1 MNYLIYSVEDDK
13 NISHLLKVALS
24 KQGYIVESF
33 NDGESFI
40 ERFKEQKPNLIL
52 LDMMLPNIQGDEILK
67 MIREDDENDDIQIII
82 VSANKMVMD
91 KVDGLDLGADDY
103 IEKPFDIME
112 LISRVNSKAR
122 RFYKKQRLVRGNF
135 ILDSKKHEFYKNNEL
150 IELTNK
156 EFQIM
161 ELLMKR
167 NGEVVSREDIFNH
180 IWGNNGVLESR
191 TIDMHVKSL
200 RSKINDEDGSII
212 KSVYGIGYKVELWNV
227 K

>member
-13 NISHLLKVALS
+13 NIAHLLKVALS

-122 RFYKKQRLVRGNF
+122 RFYKKQRLIRGNF
-135 ILDSKKHEFYKNNEL
+135 ILDSKKHEFYKDNEL

-167 NGEVVSREDIFNH
+167 NGEVVSREEIFNH

-212 KSVYGIGYKVELWNV
+212 KSVYGIGYKVEL
-227 K
+227 

>member
-13 NISHLLKVALS
+13 NIAHLLKVALS
-24 KQGYIVESF
+24 KQGYTVLSF

-122 RFYKKQRLVRGNF
+122 RFYKKQRLIRGNF
-135 ILDSKKHEFYKNNEL
+135 ILDSKKHEFYKDNEL

-212 KSVYGIGYKVELWNV
+212 KSVYGIGYKVEL
-227 K
+227 

>member
-1 MNYLIYSVEDDK
+1 MNYLIYSIEDDK
-13 NISHLLKVALS
+13 NIAHLLKVALS
-24 KQGYIVESF
+24 KQGYMVESF

-40 ERFKEQKPNLIL
+40 GRFKEQKPNLIL

-122 RFYKKQRLVRGNF
+122 RFYKKQRLIRGNF
-135 ILDSKKHEFYKNNEL
+135 ILDSKKHEFYKDNEL

-212 KSVYGIGYKVELWNV
+212 KSVYGIGYKVEL
-227 K
+227 

>member
-13 NISHLLKVALS
+13 NIAHLLKVALS

-122 RFYKKQRLVRGNF
+122 RFYKKQRLIRGNF
-135 ILDSKKHEFYKNNEL
+135 ILDSKKHEFYKDNEL

-161 ELLMKR
+161 ELLTKR
-167 NGEVVSREDIFNH
+167 NGEVVSREEIFNH

-212 KSVYGIGYKVELWNV
+212 KSVYGIGYKVEL
-227 K
+227 

>member
-1 MNYLIYSVEDDK
+1 MNYLIYSIEDDK
-13 NISHLLKVALS
+13 NIAHLLKVALS
-24 KQGYIVESF
+24 KQGYMVESF

-67 MIREDDENDDIQIII
+67 KIREDDENDDIQIII

-122 RFYKKQRLVRGNF
+122 RFYKKQRLIRGNF
-135 ILDSKKHEFYKNNEL
+135 ILDSKKHEFYKDNEL

-212 KSVYGIGYKVELWNV
+212 KSVYGIGYKVEL
-227 K
+227 

>member
-1 MNYLIYSVEDDK
+1 MNYLIYSIEDDK
-13 NISHLLKVALS
+13 NIAHLLKVALS
-24 KQGYIVESF
+24 KQGYMVESF

-122 RFYKKQRLVRGNF
+122 RFYKKQRLIRGNF
-135 ILDSKKHEFYKNNEL
+135 ILDSKKHEFYKDNEL

-212 KSVYGIGYKVELWNV
+212 KSVYGIGYKVEL
-227 K
+227 

>member
-1 MNYLIYSVEDDK
+1 MNYLIYSIEDDK
-13 NISHLLKVALS
+13 NIAPLLKVALS

-67 MIREDDENDDIQIII
+67 KIREDDENDDIQIII

-122 RFYKKQRLVRGNF
+122 RFYKKQRLIRGNF
-135 ILDSKKHEFYKNNEL
+135 ILDSKKHEFYKDNEL

-191 TIDMHVKSL
+191 TIDMHIKSL

-212 KSVYGIGYKVELWNV
+212 KSVYGIGYKVEL
-227 K
+227 

>member
-13 NISHLLKVALS
+13 NIAHLLKVALS

-67 MIREDDENDDIQIII
+67 KIREDDENDDIQIII

-122 RFYKKQRLVRGNF
+122 RFYKKQRLIRGNF
-135 ILDSKKHEFYKNNEL
+135 ILDSKKHEFYKDNEL

>member
-13 NISHLLKVALS
+13 NIAHLLKVALS
-24 KQGYIVESF
+24 KQGYMVESF

-40 ERFKEQKPNLIL
+40 GRFKEQKPNLIL

-122 RFYKKQRLVRGNF
+122 RFYKKQRLIRGNF
-135 ILDSKKHEFYKNNEL
+135 ILDSKKHEFYKDNEL

-212 KSVYGIGYKVELWNV
+212 KSVYGIGYKVEL
-227 K
+227 

>member
-13 NISHLLKVALS
+13 NIAHLLKVALS

-40 ERFKEQKPNLIL
+40 DRFKEQKPNLIL

-122 RFYKKQRLVRGNF
+122 RFYKKQRLIRGNF
-135 ILDSKKHEFYKNNEL
+135 ILDSKKHEFYKDNEL

-161 ELLMKR
+161 ELLTKR
-167 NGEVVSREDIFNH
+167 NGEVVSREEIFNH

-212 KSVYGIGYKVELWNV
+212 KSVYGIGYKVEL
-227 K
+227 

>member
-1 MNYLIYSVEDDK
+1 MNYIIYSVEDDK
-13 NISHLLKVALS
+13 NIAHLLKVALS

-67 MIREDDENDDIQIII
+67 KIREDDENDDIQIII

-122 RFYKKQRLVRGNF
+122 RFYKKQRLIRGNF
-135 ILDSKKHEFYKNNEL
+135 ILDSKKHEFYKDNEL

-191 TIDMHVKSL
+191 TIDMHIKSL
-200 RSKINDEDGSII
+200 RSKVNDEDGSII
-212 KSVYGIGYKVELWNV
+212 KSVYGIGYKVEL
-227 K
+227 

>member
-40 ERFKEQKPNLIL
+40 DRFKEQKPNLIL

-67 MIREDDENDDIQIII
+67 KIREDDENDDIQIII

-122 RFYKKQRLVRGNF
+122 RFYKKQRLIRGNF
-135 ILDSKKHEFYKNNEL
+135 ILDSKKHEFYKDNEL

-161 ELLMKR
+161 ELLTKR
-167 NGEVVSREDIFNH
+167 NGEVVSREEIFNH

-212 KSVYGIGYKVELWNV
+212 KSVYGIGYKVEL
-227 K
+227 

>member
-1 MNYLIYSVEDDK
+1 MNYLIYSIEDDK
-13 NISHLLKVALS
+13 NIAHLLKVALS
-24 KQGYIVESF
+24 KQGYIIESF

-122 RFYKKQRLVRGNF
+122 RFYKKQRLIRGNF
-135 ILDSKKHEFYKNNEL
+135 ILDSKKHEFYKDNEL

-212 KSVYGIGYKVELWNV
+212 KSVYGIGYKVEL
-227 K
+227 

>member
-13 NISHLLKVALS
+13 NISHLINVALT

-33 NDGESFI
+33 YDGESFI
-40 ERFKEQKPNLIL
+40 KRFNEQKPNLIL

-112 LISRVNSKAR
+112 LMSRVNSKAR
-122 RFYKKQRLVRGNF
+122 RFYKKQRLIKGNF
-135 ILDSKKHEFYKNNEL
+135 ILDSKKHEFYKENEL

-212 KSVYGIGYKVELWNV
+212 KSVYGIGYKVEL
-227 K
+227 